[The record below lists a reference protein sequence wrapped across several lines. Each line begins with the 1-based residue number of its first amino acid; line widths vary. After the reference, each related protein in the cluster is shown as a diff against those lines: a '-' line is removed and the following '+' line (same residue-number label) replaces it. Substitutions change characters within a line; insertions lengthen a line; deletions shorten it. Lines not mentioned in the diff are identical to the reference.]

1 MRSASSVARAS
12 QAGKARCDGV
22 TAAIAWSMVDM
33 NEPRTV
39 AAVDGGAF
47 GSLEVPIALQQTT
60 TAEVKLPAHGAFLLG
75 PAPTTNL
82 RFVQVLAVEVEVSS
96 R

>member
-1 MRSASSVARAS
+1 M
-12 QAGKARCDGV
+12 
-22 TAAIAWSMVDM
+22 TAAIVWSMIDM

-60 TAEVKLPAHGAFLLG
+60 KAEVKLATHGALLLG
-75 PAPTTNL
+75 PVPTTDR
-82 RFVQVLAVEVEVSS
+82 RFVQALAVEIDA